1 MTFGT
6 NSAGT
11 REWLAATREMRLSSA
26 EPVFT
31 LSQTTI
37 VSSSDESFTQ
47 QDSKSA
53 LKKVSRRVSS
63 RSVPRKK

>member
-11 REWLAATREMRLSSA
+11 REWLAATKEMRLSTA

-31 LSQTTI
+31 RSQTTI
-37 VSSSDESFTQ
+37 VSSSDESFRQ
-47 QDSKSA
+47 EGLEPA
-53 LKKVSRRVSS
+53 LEKVSRQVSS
-63 RSVPRKK
+63 LSVPKKK

>member
-11 REWLAATREMRLSSA
+11 QDWLAATKNMRLSTA

-31 LSQTTI
+31 RSQTTI
-37 VSSSDESFTQ
+37 VSSNEEFTKESVKTVVSKR
-47 QDSKSA
+47 DSGS
-53 LKKVSRRVSS
+53 KK
-63 RSVPRKK
+63 K